1 MLKRVESQRLN
12 PDDLV
17 VRRMRVEDL
26 PEVLAIEA
34 LSFHPPWSRRL
45 FLQELAGPGRY
56 YVVVKFQGKI
66 IGYAGLSHLFGEG
79 HITTL
84 AVAPDFRA
92 KGVGSHLIEF
102 LLDKARELKLCLVT
116 LEVRESNLA
125 AQRLYK
131 KFGFQ
136 VAGKRRNY
144 YSQPREDGYIMT
156 LTLKDRAF

>member
-1 MLKRVESQRLN
+1 MLKRVENQRIN

-26 PEVLAIEA
+26 PEVLAIEV
-34 LSFHPPWSRRL
+34 LSFSPPWSRRL

-56 YVVVKFQGKI
+56 YVVVEYQGKV

-79 HITTL
+79 HVTTL

-92 KGVGSHLIEF
+92 KGVGSCLIEF
-102 LLDKARELKLCLVT
+102 LINKAIGLKLRLLT

-131 KFGFQ
+131 EFGFQ
-136 VAGKRRNY
+136 VIGKRRNY
-144 YSQPREDGYIMT
+144 YSQPREDGFIMT
-156 LTLKDRAF
+156 LILKDSAF